1 MTDLSINPILS
12 VARSSGSKNLPFFR
26 AQIYRT
32 ASRNLPSRTS
42 FEKHSDVAT
51 GFGSQDYS
59 LKILPSLCIN
69 PEPAR
74 RRCPCSTSRDVKIFV
89 QVSFSSQT
97 PGRRAVKQ
105 LSEKQ
110 LPSPRSTGDS

>member
-1 MTDLSINPILS
+1 MARLPGRKNPLVS
-12 VARSSGSKNLPFFR
+12 C

-42 FEKHSDVAT
+42 FENHGDVAT

-105 LSEKQ
+105 PSEKQ
-110 LPSPRSTGDS
+110 LPSPRSTGDY